1 MSQTLEDH
9 GECKGPE
16 LIFEEFEKL
25 IEPAG
30 N

>member
-9 GECKGPE
+9 GKCKGSE
-16 LIFEEFEKL
+16 LILKEFEKV
-25 IEPAG
+25 IEPAC

>member
-9 GECKGPE
+9 GKCKGFK
-16 LIFEEFEKL
+16 LIFEEFEKV
-25 IEPAG
+25 IEPAC